1 MDPYSWLLLCS
12 CILLICFS
20 AYFSAVES
28 SFAGA
33 NRVRLRSLA
42 EEGNRRAARALR
54 ILDKFDNALISL
66 LVGNNVV
73 NTLCASL
80 ATVFALEVFTE
91 GKTTE
96 VDPLL
101 TLLIT
106 VVTTVIIFIFGELVP
121 KTLANSANDSASMLF
136 APSFSAF
143 CFLIKPIALIFSGIS
158 ALVKCLTGGREEPTV
173 TEDELS
179 TIIETVEEEGVI
191 DEEQGELLQS
201 ALEFSET
208 TVADVLTLWDDV
220 SKVSLG
226 MKPAEILHLI
236 LTTKHSRLPVVDGE
250 WVVGVLMQKSFL
262 KAYITGAKTDVASLM
277 TRPSF
282 VKLDAVIDELLE
294 EMSENKCYLSVVL
307 DREGKPLGVVTI
319 EDFLEEL
326 VGEIF
331 DEDEEVNPDFLK
343 LGGNYFEVA
352 ATLSMG
358 ELFSGIGYTPSEP
371 VLPSKT
377 LRTFMLEKLGHLPEE
392 DEELVFEAL
401 TFHVDELEDE
411 RVNRVTVQLETPEL
425 QIESDEG
432 EDSEAMVEEE
442 AQK

>member
-1 MDPYSWLLLCS
+1 MDPYSWLLLFS
-12 CILLICFS
+12 CILLIFFS
-20 AYFSAVES
+20 AFFSSVES
-28 SFAGA
+28 AFAGA
-33 NRVRLRSLA
+33 SRTRLRSLA
-42 EEGNRRAARALR
+42 DDGNRRAAKALR
-54 ILDKFDNALISL
+54 ICEHFDNALISL

-91 GKTTE
+91 GETTE

-106 VVTTVIIFIFGELVP
+106 VITTVVIFIFGELVP
-121 KTLANSANDSASMLF
+121 KTIANSANDRAAMLLAPPF
-136 APSFSAF
+136 AAF
-143 CFLIKPIALIFSGIS
+143 CVLIKPITIIFSGIS
-158 ALVKCLTGGREEPTV
+158 VLVKRITGDYEEPTV

-191 DEEQGELLQS
+191 DQEQGELLQS

-220 SKVSLG
+220 NKVSLD
-226 MKPAEILHLI
+226 MKSEDVLRLI
-236 LTTKHSRLPVVDGE
+236 LSTKHSRLPVVDGDR
-250 WVVGVLMQKSFL
+250 VVGVLMQKTFL
-262 KAYITGAKTDVASLM
+262 KSYITSGRGDVSALM

-282 VKLDAVIDELLE
+282 VALDAVIDELLE

-331 DEDEEVNPDFLK
+331 DEEEEVNHDFLK

-352 ATLSMG
+352 GSLTMG
-358 ELFSGIGYTPSEP
+358 ELIDGIGYSPREIIP
-371 VLPSKT
+371 KNKA
-377 LRTFMLEKLGHLPEE
+377 LRTWLLERLGHLPEE
-392 DEELVFEAL
+392 DEEVVFEDL
-401 TFHVDELEDE
+401 TFHVDELQDE
-411 RVNRVTVQLETPEL
+411 RVTRVTVQLVTPEL
-425 QIESDEG
+425 QIEPDEAECERE
-432 EDSEAMVEEE
+432 EDEV
-442 AQK
+442 

>member
-1 MDPYSWLLLCS
+1 MDPYSWLLLFS
-12 CILLICFS
+12 CILLIFFS
-20 AYFSAVES
+20 AFFSSVES
-28 SFAGA
+28 AFAGA
-33 NRVRLRSLA
+33 SRTRLRSLA
-42 EEGNRRAARALR
+42 DDGNRRAAKALR
-54 ILDKFDNALISL
+54 ICEHFDNALISL

-91 GKTTE
+91 GETTE

-106 VVTTVIIFIFGELVP
+106 VITTVVIFIFGELVP
-121 KTLANSANDSASMLF
+121 KTIANSANDRAAMLLAPPF
-136 APSFSAF
+136 AAF
-143 CFLIKPIALIFSGIS
+143 CVLIKPITIIFSGIT
-158 ALVKCLTGGREEPTV
+158 ALVKRITGDYEEPTV

-191 DEEQGELLQS
+191 DQEQGELLQS

-220 SKVSLG
+220 NKVSLD
-226 MKPAEILHLI
+226 MKSEDVLRLI
-236 LTTKHSRLPVVDGE
+236 LSTKHSRLPVVDGDR
-250 WVVGVLMQKSFL
+250 VVGVLMQKTFL
-262 KAYITGAKTDVASLM
+262 KSYITSGRGDVSALM

-282 VKLDAVIDELLE
+282 VALDAVIDELLE

-331 DEDEEVNPDFLK
+331 DEEEEVNHDFLK

-352 ATLSMG
+352 GSLTMG
-358 ELFSGIGYTPSEP
+358 ELIDGIGYSPREIIP
-371 VLPSKT
+371 KNKA
-377 LRTFMLEKLGHLPEE
+377 LRTWLLERLGHLPEE
-392 DEELVFEAL
+392 DEEVVFEDL
-401 TFHVDELEDE
+401 TFHVDELQDE
-411 RVNRVTVQLETPEL
+411 RVTRVTVQLATPEL
-425 QIESDEG
+425 QIEPDEAECERE
-432 EDSEAMVEEE
+432 EDEV
-442 AQK
+442 

>member
-1 MDPYSWLLLCS
+1 MDPYSWLLLCT
-12 CILLICFS
+12 CIVLIGFS

-42 EEGNRRAARALR
+42 DEGNRRAAKALYVCEHFDRALV
-54 ILDKFDNALISL
+54 SL

-96 VDPLL
+96 VDPIL
-101 TLLIT
+101 TLVIT
-106 VVTTVIIFIFGELVP
+106 VVTTVVIFIFGELVP
-121 KTLANSANDSASMLF
+121 KTLANSANDRAAMLF

-143 CFLIKPIALIFSGIS
+143 CILITPISIIFSGIT
-158 ALVKCLTGGREEPTV
+158 ALFTRFVGGREEPTV
-173 TEDELS
+173 TEEEIS

-220 SKVSLG
+220 TKLSLD
-226 MKPAEILHLI
+226 MKRDEIVRLMLSS
-236 LTTKHSRLPVVDGE
+236 KHSRLPVLDGDR
-250 WVVGVLMQKSFL
+250 VVGVLMQKNFL
-262 KAYITGAKTDVASLM
+262 KAYITGARCDIRALM
-277 TRPSF
+277 SRPSF
-282 VKLDAVIDELLE
+282 VSLDAVIDELLE
-294 EMSENKCYLSVVL
+294 EMSKNKCYLSVVL

-331 DEDEEVNPDFLK
+331 DEDEVVDPDFLR
-343 LGGNYFEVA
+343 LGGNYFELA
-352 ATLSMG
+352 ASVSVGKL
-358 ELFSGIGYTPSEP
+358 LDGIGYTPLES
-371 VLPSKT
+371 LPKNKA
-377 LRTFMLEKLGHLPEE
+377 LGTFLLERLGHLPEE
-392 DEELVFEAL
+392 DEELVFESL
-401 TFHVDELEDE
+401 TFHIDKIEDE
-411 RVNRVTVQLETPEL
+411 RISRVTVQLETPEL
-425 QIESDEG
+425 QIENPEI
-432 EDSEAMVEEE
+432 EVAEEE
-442 AQK
+442 VDA